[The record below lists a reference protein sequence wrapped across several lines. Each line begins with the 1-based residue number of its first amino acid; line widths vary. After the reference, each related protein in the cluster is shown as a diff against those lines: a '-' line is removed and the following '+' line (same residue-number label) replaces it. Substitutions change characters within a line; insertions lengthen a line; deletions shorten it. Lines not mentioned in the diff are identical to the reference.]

1 MSNLASF
8 PKTAI
13 LSLVWLVLS
22 QLMIP
27 SMFYA
32 VKERDDE
39 VNLILY
45 VFEIVLSITFYLS
58 LPVAGLYA
66 DMKFGRYKTAMFDL
80 VLASLMTCLVVVM
93 SVVVDKFKEANL
105 IINIALP
112 IITLSQQ
119 AYFIV
124 NLLLGSDQLVTAT
137 SKQLSIYVW
146 YFMWSRSLGFLLTAL
161 TSCLMQSDTRY
172 DIYIIC
178 CHFVC
183 LQIIIISG
191 LTLKRYFIEYVP
203 SRNPLKLIYNVLIFA
218 KKNKYPVQRSAL
230 TYWEEIHPSRI
241 DLGKDKYGGPFLE
254 EEVEDVK
261 TLLRMLPLVAVITM
275 ISFPAIPFGRLA
287 TTKLTFEQCIFDST
301 DIIQYSVDILAI
313 PFYQFIKKCFHYRIT
328 ILKTIGFGLFMSTIS
343 NVGFVTLDLYISL
356 QTENSNQTCALE
368 GTLNVTNQNE
378 YLQHSTYIILA
389 PNFIGAFGTIL
400 IFTGGLEFVFAQ
412 APHSM
417 KGLLIGVYFGL
428 SGLYLSTGWMLINV
442 FKYHNKGVIP
452 SCDFYIFS
460 VNATVMLTSLLLF
473 LMLSKKYKL
482 RSRGDIFNPNVIAE
496 NYYENDFLRR
506 QMYENYQTF

>member
-1 MSNLASF
+1 
-8 PKTAI
+8 
-13 LSLVWLVLS
+13 
-22 QLMIP
+22 MIP
-27 SMFYA
+27 SLFYTI
-32 VKERDDE
+32 KERDDE
-39 VNLILY
+39 ENLILY
-45 VFEIVLSITFYLS
+45 VFEIVSSITFYLS

-80 VLASLMTCLVVVM
+80 VLASLMTCLIVVM
-93 SVVVDKFKEANL
+93 SAVIDKFKEANL

-146 YFMWSRSLGFLLTAL
+146 YFMWSRSLGYLLTAL

-203 SRNPLKLIYNVLIFA
+203 SRNPLKLIYNVIIFA

-275 ISFPAIPFGRLA
+275 ISFPGQPFGRLA
-287 TTKLTFEQCIFDST
+287 TTKLTFELCLFDST
-301 DIIQYSVDILAI
+301 NILQYSVDVLGI
-313 PFYQFIKKCFHYRIT
+313 PLYQLIKKCFHYRIT

-343 NVGFVTLDLYISL
+343 NVGFVTLDLYFSL

-378 YLQHSTYIILA
+378 SLQSTYIMLL
-389 PNFIGAFGTIL
+389 PTFIGAFGTIL
-400 IFTGGLEFVFAQ
+400 IYTGGLEFVFAQ

-417 KGLLIGVYFGL
+417 KGLLIGVYFGI
-428 SGLYLSTGWMLINV
+428 SGLYLSTASMLINV
-442 FKYHNKGVIP
+442 FKYRNIP
-452 SCDFYIFS
+452 SCEFYIFT
-460 VNATVMLTSLLLF
+460 VNATVMLTSSLLF
-473 LMLSKKYKL
+473 LVLSKKYKL
-482 RSRGDIFNPNVIAE
+482 RSRGDIFNPNIIAE
-496 NYYENDFLRR
+496 NFYENDFLRR